1 MTPVPLDVDA
11 SPTNAHEWEDHAA
24 RSRER
29 RQPQPRLI
37 RTRAGATLVGAV
49 VLMAAVTAIG
59 IFALWPHNHVRV
71 HGGGAFG
78 GTSLG
83 AKVVAVTSQQCAAP
97 TLQTCRAVEVR
108 LTGGPDR
115 GKRTVIT
122 LGSGGF
128 APSYDIGS
136 KVRVV
141 KVPAPPAN
149 APPIAGASGIQV
161 NKYNLIDY
169 DRRAPMA
176 WLALVLGLL
185 VVLVGRLRGALSLV
199 GLGASLLI
207 VTQFVVPAMIA
218 GRSPFLVALFGSLAV
233 MLITVT
239 LSSGVGVQTLAAAL
253 GIAASLLLAAGLGLL
268 AVKVAHLN
276 GGTSDLA
283 ISLRESGSR
292 VSLEGLVIA
301 GMVIGVLG
309 VLADMAVSQASAV
322 MALRRA
328 NPAQG
333 FGELYRGAFV
343 VGRDHFAATINTL
356 VFAYVGASLPLLILF
371 KTAGVTFTDAI
382 NTQSVAEPV
391 VAGLVGAIALIVS
404 VPATTALAALLAA
417 RVPPRSLQA
426 HAHAH

>member
-1 MTPVPLDVDA
+1 MPLDVDA
-11 SPTNAHEWEDHAA
+11 PPTDAQEWEEHAS
-24 RSRER
+24 RSRAR
-29 RQPQPRLI
+29 RARPRRLI
-37 RTRAGATLVGAV
+37 RTRAGALLVGLVAV
-49 VLMAAVTAIG
+49 LAVATLIGVL
-59 IFALWPHNHVRV
+59 ALWPHGRLHVR
-71 HGGGAFG
+71 GGGAFG
-78 GTSLG
+78 GKSLG
-83 AKVVAVTSQQCAAP
+83 ATVVAASNRQCAGP
-97 TLQTCRAVEVR
+97 VTQSCRVVDVR
-108 LTGGPDR
+108 LTSGSER
-115 GKRTVIT
+115 GKRTLIAAGP
-122 LGSGGF
+122 GSFTPAYQVG
-128 APSYDIGS
+128 A

-141 KVPAPPAN
+141 KNFDLPVN
-149 APPIAGASGIQV
+149 APLVTSGPGAAQANRYTLV
-161 NKYNLIDY
+161 DY
-169 DRRAPMA
+169 DRRSPML
-176 WLALVLGLL
+176 WLALAMGVL
-185 VVLVGRLRGALSLV
+185 VVIVGRLRGALSLV
-199 GLGASLLI
+199 GLGASLVI
-207 VTQFVVPAMIA
+207 VTQFVVPAIIA

-239 LSSGVGVQTLAAAL
+239 LSSGLGAQSLAAAL

-268 AVKVAHLN
+268 VVKLAHLN
-276 GGTSDLA
+276 GATSDLA

-328 NPAQG
+328 NPAQR
-333 FGELYRGAFV
+333 FRELYRGAFV

-382 NTQSVAEPV
+382 NAQDVASPV

-417 RVPPRSLQA
+417 NVPARALPADA
-426 HAHAH
+426 HAH